1 MQGKAEDE
9 GGLAP
14 AEDGNDAL
22 RKKRPSKKYQ
32 YRLALFGKNGGL
44 LVGQLRCMDFP
55 IFRHSR
61 DSKRGWSIHAG
72 GDMAS
77 LLPLWQV
84 TIL

>member
-32 YRLALFGKNGGL
+32 YRLALF
-44 LVGQLRCMDFP
+44 GQLRCMDFP